1 MWEVNK
7 SVDFESCIPDHF
19 VFLLSIEYVRRGG
32 LRPTRTSNFRFL
44 LDRINSEDLLMQK
57 LIFVDI
63 VGASFQYRRSVKRT
77 QSQFA
82 QAGFSDFKISPDT
95 RGMFVTIVAQK

>member
-1 MWEVNK
+1 
-7 SVDFESCIPDHF
+7 
-19 VFLLSIEYVRRGG
+19 
-32 LRPTRTSNFRFL
+32 
-44 LDRINSEDLLMQK
+44 MQK